1 MIAMFKH
8 HLEKNS
14 KEIKRVQL
22 QREHLAFQM
31 IDPKKRSQ
39 RSVTSV
45 GIQTG
50 TKATLTFWVFF
61 QNSQGSPKLAR
72 ALLSATNI
80 WQVSM
85 RFEGKT
91 THMLNPPFFGARQ

>member
-31 IDPKKRSQ
+31 IDPKKDL
-39 RSVTSV
+39 
-45 GIQTG
+45 
-50 TKATLTFWVFF
+50 KDL
-61 QNSQGSPKLAR
+61 
-72 ALLSATNI
+72 
-80 WQVSM
+80 
-85 RFEGKT
+85 
-91 THMLNPPFFGARQ
+91 